1 MPKWEFSAI
10 FSRLVHR
17 IDLILHILNALNGF
31 RDLAVVSLIFCI
43 ISILYAKIGVF
54 FLVNIITFTHLSLGC
69 LVASLFSFLLSA
81 SPTSSMLVGI
91 GIYGF
96 SVDWFIVYATW

>member
-31 RDLAVVSLIFCI
+31 RDLAVVSLIFC

-81 SPTSSMLVGI
+81 SPTSSMLVGVGVGGKVHRNPLSDHI
-91 GIYGF
+91 
-96 SVDWFIVYATW
+96 S